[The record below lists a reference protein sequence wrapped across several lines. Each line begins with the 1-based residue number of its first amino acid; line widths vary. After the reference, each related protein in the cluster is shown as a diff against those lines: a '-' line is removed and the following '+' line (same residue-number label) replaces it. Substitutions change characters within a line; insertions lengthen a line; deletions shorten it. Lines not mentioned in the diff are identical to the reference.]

1 VNVRRVLPVVVVSS
15 MLMAGLMGL
24 ASPASAVPPAVVT
37 VSGDASPFTMT
48 PTSLDLSVGDSFDIS
63 DEITAVAG
71 DVYIVGAITRTVD
84 PRDCSTFCV
93 LTKGSSAAYVIDAT
107 SDVSIYEYPGGAP
120 GPLIGT
126 LTFGGGAPVVDPS
139 TYPRVTFDPND
150 GACTGDLT
158 LANDGTSNT
167 QYSMLTSSRCSRA
180 GFTLAGWA
188 TSASATSAS
197 YQPGFLA
204 DLTESLTVYAVWTPV
219 GVAVTY
225 DANVGMETACL
236 NATGANETTAAAR
249 TSGPTALTPTSAS
262 ATTAPCTPTGFRL
275 QGWTRTPGATEFIA
289 PGAAVGGT
297 TGTSFTLFAKWLGV
311 GHCSAPASNG
321 VDWHNCDKAGAN
333 LTSAQLRGA
342 NLSGAVLV
350 KATLDGA
357 MLQGANLSG
366 ANLTDASLKPFGSRG
381 HESRTWLENAN
392 MAGAVLVRA
401 KLDGAM
407 LQGANLSGADLTD
420 ASLKRV
426 GSSPNTITTWLQDA
440 NLSDANLSRA
450 NLANAYMA
458 GAILTGSILTG
469 TNMTGVIK

>member
-1 VNVRRVLPVVVVSS
+1 
-15 MLMAGLMGL
+15 M
-24 ASPASAVPPAVVT
+24 
-37 VSGDASPFTMT
+37 
-48 PTSLDLSVGDSFDIS
+48 
-63 DEITAVAG
+63 
-71 DVYIVGAITRTVD
+71 GAITRTVD

-93 LTKGSSAAYVIDAT
+93 LTKGNSAAYVIDAT

-297 TGTSFTLFAKWLGV
+297 TGTSFTLFAKWLDV

-333 LTSAQLRGA
+333 LTGAQLRGA

-357 MLQGANLSG
+357 MLQDANLSG
-366 ANLTDASLKPFGSRG
+366 ADLTKASLNPVGSGRDEVLTWLQNANMAGAVLVKATLDGAYLKGVNLSGADLTDASLKPFGSRG

-407 LQGANLSGADLTD
+407 LQGANLSGANLTD

-426 GSSPNTITTWLQDA
+426 GSFPNTITTWLQDA

-458 GAILTGSILTG
+458 GAILTGAILTG